1 VRIVKMILQVNL
13 ENVVGESNAYLLE
26 DYREN
31 FFSNNPSNNTKLY
44 LHEMVR
50 I

>member
-1 VRIVKMILQVNL
+1 MILLVNL

-26 DYREN
+26 DYHEN
-31 FFSNNPSNNTKLY
+31 VFINNPSNNTLY